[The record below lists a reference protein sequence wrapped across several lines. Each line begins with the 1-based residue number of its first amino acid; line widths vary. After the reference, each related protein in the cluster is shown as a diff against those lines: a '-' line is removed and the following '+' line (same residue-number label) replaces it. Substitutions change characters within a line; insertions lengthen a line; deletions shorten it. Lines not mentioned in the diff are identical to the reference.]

1 MALHNE
7 QNDNLFEG
15 EDSPD
20 SSLETQNSDNI
31 FEELDNQV
39 NSVILEKNVGEP
51 VQQKIATAENSPRRE
66 IAQEQQEQ
74 GHDYEKRYA
83 DSSREAKK
91 LKGRLNELE
100 PYAPIL
106 DDMREDPNLISHIK
120 GYYEGGGSTPGNL
133 KERLG
138 LGEEFVFD
146 YDEAIDDPSSDSS
159 KLLNAT
165 IDGVVQKRL
174 GEFATQSKEEN
185 QRVTAEQGF
194 RTKHSMSDEDFKE
207 VVDFAQSRPLTYDDI
222 YFLMNRGKKDDR
234 IAQNTKG
241 EMMQQ
246 MKKVREKPSSA
257 AATGSR
263 NSGSERSSEDVVFD
277 TLLGFD
283 SELEKAF
290 SI

>member
-1 MALHNE
+1 MAL
-7 QNDNLFEG
+7 QNDQSDNLFEG
-15 EDSPD
+15 DTS
-20 SSLETQNSDNI
+20 SDNSLDDNF

-39 NSVILEKNVGEP
+39 NSVVIDKEAGEP
-51 VQQKIATAENSPRRE
+51 AQQNIVTAGNSPREETSPEQRE
-66 IAQEQQEQ
+66 R

-91 LKGRLNELE
+91 LKSRLNELE

-133 KERLG
+133 KEQLG
-138 LGEEFVFD
+138 LGEDFVFD
-146 YDEAIDDPSSDSS
+146 YDEAIDDPSSNSS

-174 GEFATQSKEEN
+174 GEFASQSKEEN
-185 QRVTAEQGF
+185 QRVTAERSF
-194 RTKHSMSDEDFKE
+194 RDKHNMSDEEFNE
-207 VVDFAQSRPLTYDDI
+207 VVEFAQSRPLTYDDV
-222 YFLMNRGKKDDR
+222 YFLMNRGKKDGR

-241 EMMQQ
+241 EMIQQ

-257 AATGSR
+257 AATGSG
-263 NSGSERSSEDVVFD
+263 NSGSERSSDDKVFEA
-277 TLLGFD
+277 LLGFD
-283 SELEKAF
+283 SELEEAF